1 MDCEQHQVQM
11 MISRGEG
18 DRRIV
23 ISDININIRDLVMA
37 STPSYIQ
44 MCKCNVDVMTMQC
57 IV

>member
-1 MDCEQHQVQM
+1 M

-23 ISDININIRDLVMA
+23 NSDININIRDLVMA